1 MLKAL
6 LVEDDLD
13 LATALIDYMSLEDI
27 DCDYAADGQVGYNL
41 IMSNRYDVII
51 LDLNLPKIE
60 GLAVCERIRNNGVET
75 PVLMLTARDT
85 LDDKLEGFSRGADDY
100 LVKPFAMEEL
110 LVRMKVLA
118 KRRSGQVS
126 KLTIADLELDLSHR
140 QATRAGVLLKLS
152 PISLKI
158 LEVLMREYPSAV
170 SREKIVQIV
179 WGDEQPDSNSLKV
192 HIFNLRKQVDQN
204 GWEPLI
210 QTIAGFGF
218 GISFQASFSQ
228 EAQ

>member
-126 KLTIADLELDLSHR
+126 KLTIADLELDLGHR

-170 SREKIVQIV
+170 SREKIVQMV

-204 GWEPLI
+204 EWKPMI

-218 GISFQASFSQ
+218 GIRLQESSSQ
-228 EAQ
+228 DKS

>member
-1 MLKAL
+1 VKAL

-27 DCDYAADGQVGYNL
+27 DCDYAADGQVGFNL
-41 IMSNRYDVII
+41 IVSNSYDVII

-60 GLAVCERIRNNGVET
+60 GLVVCERIRNDGVEI

-85 LDDKLEGFSRGADDY
+85 LDDKLTGFSKGADDY

-110 LVRMKVLA
+110 LARIKVLA

-126 KLTIADLELDLSHR
+126 KLTVADLELDLSQH
-140 QATRAGVLLKLS
+140 QASRAGVTLKLS
-152 PISLKI
+152 PIAIKI
-158 LEVLMREYPSAV
+158 LEVLMREYPSGV
-170 SREKIVQIV
+170 SREKIIQSV

-192 HIFNLRKQVDQN
+192 HIFNLRKQVDQK
-204 GWEPLI
+204 GMTPLI
-210 QTIAGFGF
+210 HTIAGYGF
-218 GISFQASFSQ
+218 AIAAQ
-228 EAQ
+228 EKL

>member
-27 DCDYAADGQVGYNL
+27 DCDYASDGQVGYNL

-51 LDLNLPKIE
+51 LDLNLPKVE
-60 GLAVCERIRNNGVET
+60 GLVVCERIRNNGVET

-85 LDDKLEGFSRGADDY
+85 LDDKLQGFSRGADDY

-110 LVRMKVLA
+110 LVRMQVLA
-118 KRRSGQVS
+118 KRRSGQIS
-126 KLTIADLELDLSHR
+126 KLTIDDLELDLSHR
-140 QATRAGVLLKLS
+140 QATRAGTLLKLS
-152 PISLKI
+152 PIALKI
-158 LEVLMREYPSAV
+158 LEILMREYPSGV
-170 SREKIVQIV
+170 SREKIIHTV

-204 GWEPLI
+204 DWAPLI
-210 QTIAGFGF
+210 QTIPGFGF
-218 GISFQASFSQ
+218 AISSQDAS
-228 EAQ
+228 

>member
-1 MLKAL
+1 MIKDL

-27 DCDYAADGQVGYNL
+27 DCDYAADGQIGYNL

-85 LDDKLEGFSRGADDY
+85 LDDKLTGFSKGADDY

-110 LVRMKVLA
+110 LARIKVLS

-126 KLTIADLELDLSHR
+126 KLSVADLELDLSQR
-140 QATRAGVLLKLS
+140 QASRAGTLLKLS

-158 LEVLMREYPSAV
+158 LEVLMRDYPAGV
-170 SREKIVQIV
+170 SREKIVQSV

-192 HIFNLRKQVDQN
+192 HIFNLRKQVDQQ
-204 GWEPLI
+204 GMKPLI
-210 QTIAGFGF
+210 HTIAGFGF
-218 GISFQASFSQ
+218 AITAQ
-228 EAQ
+228 EES

>member
-51 LDLNLPKIE
+51 LDLNLPKID
-60 GLAVCERIRNNGVET
+60 GLAVCERIRNDGIET

-85 LDDKLEGFSRGADDY
+85 LDDKLAGFSKGADDY
-100 LVKPFAMEEL
+100 LIKPFAMAEL
-110 LVRMKVLA
+110 LARIKVLA
-118 KRRSGQVS
+118 KRRSGQIA
-126 KLTIADLELDLSHR
+126 KLSVADLELDLSQR
-140 QATRAGVLLKLS
+140 QASRAGLVLKLS
-152 PISLKI
+152 PIALKI
-158 LEVLMREYPSAV
+158 LEVLMRDYPSGV
-170 SREKIVQIV
+170 SREKITQAI

-192 HIFNLRKQVDQN
+192 HIFNLRKQVDQKGMN
-204 GWEPLI
+204 PLI
-210 QTIAGFGF
+210 HTIAGFGF
-218 GISFQASFSQ
+218 AIAVQDDS
-228 EAQ
+228 

>member
-27 DCDYAADGQVGYNL
+27 ECDYAADGQVGYNL
-41 IMSNRYDVII
+41 IMSHRYDVII

-60 GLAVCERIRNNGVET
+60 GLAVCERIRNNGVES

-118 KRRSGQVS
+118 KRRSGQIS
-126 KLTIADLELDLSHR
+126 KLVIADLELDLSHR
-140 QATRAGVLLKLS
+140 QATRAGRELKLS
-152 PISLKI
+152 PIAIKI
-158 LEVLMREYPSAV
+158 LEVLMREYPAAV

-192 HIFNLRKQVDQN
+192 HIFNLRKQVDQSE
-204 GWEPLI
+204 WSPLI
-210 QTIAGFGF
+210 QTISGFGF
-218 GISFQASFSQ
+218 GIYSQ
-228 EAQ
+228 DAR

>member
-1 MLKAL
+1 MVKAL

-27 DCDYAADGQVGYNL
+27 DCDYAADGQVGFNL
-41 IMSNRYDVII
+41 IMSNSYDVII

-60 GLAVCERIRNNGVET
+60 GLAVCERIRNDGVEV

-85 LDDKLEGFSRGADDY
+85 LDDKLTGFSKGADDY

-110 LVRMKVLA
+110 LARIKVLA

-126 KLTIADLELDLSHR
+126 KLTVADLELDLSQH
-140 QATRAGVLLKLS
+140 QASRAGVILKLS
-152 PISLKI
+152 PIAIKI
-158 LEVLMREYPSAV
+158 LEVLMREYPSGV
-170 SREKIVQIV
+170 SREKIIQSV

-192 HIFNLRKQVDQN
+192 HIFNLRKQVDQK
-204 GWEPLI
+204 GMTPLI
-210 QTIAGFGF
+210 HTIAGFGF
-218 GISFQASFSQ
+218 AIAVQ
-228 EAQ
+228 EKL

>member
-27 DCDYAADGQVGYNL
+27 DCDYASDGQVGYNL

-60 GLAVCERIRNNGVET
+60 GLAVCERIRNHGVET

-126 KLTIADLELDLSHR
+126 KLAIADLELDLGHR
-140 QATRAGVLLKLS
+140 QATRAGTLLKLS

-158 LEVLMREYPSAV
+158 LEVLMREYPSGV

-179 WGDEQPDSNSLKV
+179 WGEEQPDSNSLKV

-204 GWEPLI
+204 GWVSLI
-210 QTIAGFGF
+210 QTIPGFGF
-218 GISFQASFSQ
+218 GIASQDVS
-228 EAQ
+228 